1 MNDILLQGKNIYFR
15 YSDKSPQI
23 LKNINIGLQ
32 SGKIIGIVGLSG
44 SGKTTLM
51 QILNGI
57 IPKKIQGLYEGRVLI
72 KGEDISKKEMGN
84 ISREIGTVF
93 QDPDTQIIFS
103 CVEDEMAFGPENLC
117 IEKEDILKK
126 IEEVLD
132 ILDIKHLRYR
142 NPNKLSGGEKQLV
155 VIASI
160 LTLDVNI
167 LILDECMSQIDDK
180 GKVLIKKGIEK
191 LRDSGKGIIMVEHD
205 LDNLSIADD
214 IFVLNEGELK
224 IFEGSLV

>member
-224 IFEGSLV
+224 IFEGNLL

>member
-224 IFEGSLV
+224 IFEGTLV